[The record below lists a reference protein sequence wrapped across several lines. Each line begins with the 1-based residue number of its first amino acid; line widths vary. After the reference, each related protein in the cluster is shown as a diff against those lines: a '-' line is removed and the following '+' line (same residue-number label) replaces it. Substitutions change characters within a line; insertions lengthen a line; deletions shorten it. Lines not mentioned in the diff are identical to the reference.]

1 VEQLEALQIRALY
14 IDHHHINGSVVLQ
27 QVKRLLAVFCCKHL
41 NTPNNLSHQRK
52 IFFVELDGEQ
62 LG

>member
-1 VEQLEALQIRALY
+1 
-14 IDHHHINGSVVLQ
+14 VVLQ

-41 NTPNNLSHQRK
+41 ITPNNLSHQRK